1 MNLDNTAS
9 LVWVKM
15 QSEEPADSRRKD
27 RTLIE
32 IAPGVD
38 VSEHE
43 LSFTFD
49 RSSGPGGQ
57 NVNKVNTRVTLT
69 FPVRDSL
76 SLSRQQK
83 SQVMEHL
90 GSRITQEGMLRIV
103 SSKERT
109 QLANRRAALSR
120 FVELMSEA
128 FQPEKERKETQPPAS
143 VDRKRLEGKRRRS
156 VIKRSRAEVTQDAE

>member
-1 MNLDNTAS
+1 M
-9 LVWVKM
+9 VKR
-15 QSEEPADSRRKD
+15 SGHRLHEDERNE
-27 RTLIE
+27 TLIE

-43 LSFTFD
+43 LTFTFD

-83 SQVMEHL
+83 NQVMEHL
-90 GSRITQEGMLRIV
+90 SSRITQEGMLRIV

-128 FQPEKERKETQPPAS
+128 FHPQPERKETSPPAS
-143 VDRKRLEGKRRRS
+143 ADRKRLTGKRRRS
-156 VIKRSRAEVTQDAE
+156 TLKQSRAEVTQDAE

>member
-1 MNLDNTAS
+1 
-9 LVWVKM
+9 
-15 QSEEPADSRRKD
+15 
-27 RTLIE
+27 LIE

-43 LSFTFD
+43 LTFTFD
-49 RSSGPGGQ
+49 RSTGPGGQ

-83 SQVMEHL
+83 NQVMEHL
-90 GSRITQEGMLRIV
+90 ASRITQEGILRIV

-120 FVELMSEA
+120 FVQLMSEA
-128 FQPEKERKETQPPAS
+128 FQPRPERKPTRPPAS
-143 VDRKRLEGKRRRS
+143 VDRKRLDAKKRRSS
-156 VIKRSRAEVTQDAE
+156 VKRARAEVTQDAE